1 MYYYAAVRKRSDISG
16 VTAALEVGIIITYYC
31 RLVQIPFFFSTRAES
46 FWKEVARRFG
56 SSRRWLGLC
65 V

>member
-31 RLVQIPFFFSTRAES
+31 RLVQIPLFFLQELKA
-46 FWKEVARRFG
+46 FG
-56 SSRRWLGLC
+56 KK
-65 V
+65 

>member
-31 RLVQIPFFFSTRAES
+31 RLVQIPLFFFLQELKA
-46 FWKEVARRFG
+46 FG
-56 SSRRWLGLC
+56 KK
-65 V
+65 

>member
-31 RLVQIPFFFSTRAES
+31 RLVQIPLFFSFYKS
-46 FWKEVARRFG
+46 
-56 SSRRWLGLC
+56 
-65 V
+65 